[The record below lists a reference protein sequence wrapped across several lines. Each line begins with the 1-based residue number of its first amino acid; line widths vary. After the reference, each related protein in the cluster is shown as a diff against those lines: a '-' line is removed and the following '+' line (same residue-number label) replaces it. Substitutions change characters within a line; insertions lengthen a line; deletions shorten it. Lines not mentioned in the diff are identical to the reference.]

1 MSAESFGAREHL
13 RPGERQTRQFTSREQ
28 DQLKDVLILM
38 MLKTF
43 DSPMDA
49 DIHAKLMRGDALDES
64 ELSHMLSETRRITT
78 VDFQALVG
86 KLEKMQPS

>member
-1 MSAESFGAREHL
+1 MSAESFGRREHL
-13 RPGERQTRQFTSREQ
+13 RPGERRARQFTPAEQ
-28 DQLKDVLILM
+28 SQLKDVLIFM

-49 DIHAKLMRGDALDES
+49 DIHAKLMRGDELNES
-64 ELSHMLSETRRITT
+64 ELSHMLSEAQRLKLP
-78 VDFQALVG
+78 DFQGLVA